1 MSAERYDTIGTGY
14 GRVRIPDPRIAALI
28 EEALGDS
35 VSVVNVGAGAG
46 SYESPHRKV
55 VGVEPSAEMIR
66 QRAPDAAPC
75 LVGRSEALP
84 FVDGA
89 VDACTAFWT
98 VHHWSDQAA
107 GLREMRRVAR
117 RRVILMNYLPGA
129 IAPEARWL
137 SGVYFPHIAR
147 VDETLFPRL
156 AACEASL
163 GPCRVVAVLLP
174 ADCTDGFLDAYWARP
189 EAYLEERVRAGI
201 SGFRLMPEAERTAG
215 LERLTR
221 DLASGKWDERF
232 GHLRRETSFDAGVR
246 VVIAEA
252 CDRSAGP
259 IV

>member
-1 MSAERYDTIGTGY
+1 MSSERYDTIGTGY
-14 GRVRIPDPRIAALI
+14 ARVRVPDPRIAALI
-28 EEALGDS
+28 EDALGDA

-66 QRAPDAAPC
+66 QRGPDAAPC
-75 LVGRSEALP
+75 IVGRSEALP
-84 FVDGA
+84 FADGA

-98 VHHWSDQAA
+98 VHHWADQAA
-107 GLREMRRVAR
+107 GLREMRRIAR
-117 RRVILMNYLPGA
+117 RRVVLMHYLPGA

-163 GPCRVVAVLLP
+163 GPCRVVPVMLP
-174 ADCTDGFLDAYWARP
+174 ADCIDGFLDAYWARP
-189 EAYLEERVRAGI
+189 EAYLDERVRAGI
-201 SGFRLMPEAERTAG
+201 SGFRLMPEPERTAG
-215 LERLTR
+215 LERLAR
-221 DLASGKWDERF
+221 DLASGAWDARW

-246 VVIAEA
+246 LVIAGA
-252 CDRSAGP
+252 S
-259 IV
+259 